1 MREKKHLKKIAA
13 KSVKLSAPQGK
24 IHHQKVA
31 IVMNKLK
38 NLPKGQA
45 IYVISKY
52 LKGLKRKKVESV
64 ALVESAVPLS
74 KKQLDQIQSK
84 LSQEFIIHKLEN
96 KVNPN
101 LLGGIK
107 IRIGDMIL
115 DYSLQNKIA
124 QVGKAIV
131 S

>member
-1 MREKKHLKKIAA
+1 MRERKHLKKIAA
-13 KSVKLSAPQGK
+13 KSVKLSAPEGK
-24 IHHQKVA
+24 IHHKKVT
-31 IVMNKLK
+31 IVIDKLK
-38 NLPKGQA
+38 NLPKDQA

-64 ALVESAVPLS
+64 ALIESAVPLS
-74 KKQLDQIQSK
+74 KKQLDEIQSK
-84 LSQEFIIHKLEN
+84 LSQEFIIHRLEN

-101 LLGGIK
+101 ILGGIK
-107 IRIGDMIL
+107 IRVGDTIL
-115 DYSLQNKIA
+115 DYSLQDKID